1 MVPWRVPAV
10 IDDCACLFSFAS
22 LPPLRSDIINAGE
35 WEDTMAHINN
45 YKNEGRQLGCL
56 QLWSP
61 AIIISA
67 VFGFIFCIGLVLV
80 VAGADVAAG
89 GGAVRQKEET
99 NKRGWVHHGCAE
111 APCSSHLFLSPS
123 PPPPVFTIFAVSF
136 AFFGLLMVRCVCRFP
151 FRIATC
157 CLSSPSLLDLSPL
170 CCRQLL
176 PDRPDDDA
184 HEPSHDSLVRLPAPS
199 SPRHG
204 GARRGGRGK
213 GWRGVCLGG

>member
-1 MVPWRVPAV
+1 MVADGIAVVPWRVPAV

-89 GGAVRQKEET
+89 GGPVRQKEET
-99 NKRGWVHHGCAE
+99 NKRGWVHHGCTE
-111 APCSSHLFLSPS
+111 TPCSSHSFPSPS
-123 PPPPVFTIFAVSF
+123 SRAHHICSQLC
-136 AFFGLLMVRCVCRFP
+136 LLWTSHGP
-151 FRIATC
+151 L
-157 CLSSPSLLDLSPL
+157 CLQVPLSNRYLLSLLSF
-170 CCRQLL
+170 
-176 PDRPDDDA
+176 
-184 HEPSHDSLVRLPAPS
+184 S
-199 SPRHG
+199 S
-204 GARRGGRGK
+204 
-213 GWRGVCLGG
+213 